1 MTVPWSYGPERRH
14 PQRHLQRSGP
24 TTRTFVSR
32 NRPIPARRAVALSEV
47 QLCEIGRPAFVA
59 PICIC
64 LAGDQGGL
72 DARLGALIVPV
83 PLRSEAKPCSDGC
96 QVTRATVWASRGGLG
111 PSEERRPVMEP
122 SWARRRRSRAT
133 PWRRP
138 AATLDAGRRRS
149 YTVSTQSRMR
159 SSRFGWP
166 LGEHPLHQGG

>member
-1 MTVPWSYGPERRH
+1 VTVPRSYGPERRH
-14 PQRHLQRSGP
+14 PQRHLRRFGP
-24 TTRTFVSR
+24 TTRTFGSQR
-32 NRPIPARRAVALSEV
+32 RPISARTARALGQV
-47 QLCEIGRPAFVA
+47 QLCEIGRPGLVA
-59 PICIC
+59 PIRRC
-64 LAGDQGGL
+64 LAGGHGGL

-83 PLRSEAKPCSDGC
+83 PPRGEAKPCSDGC
-96 QVTRATVWASRGGLG
+96 RVTRATVWASRGGLG

-166 LGEHPLHQGG
+166 LGEHPRYQGG